1 VRARERDPTPPLRVR
16 VDLRILHEARERWRV
31 EFTHLRKSPRLVMY
45 VTPPPVV
52 RATSPARRLWE
63 LLAPATAKRKAVAEA
78 DAKLAASLSSF
89 VPRARRSATKPGGGG
104 FGSVFV
110 AFAPSTTHALRVEV
124 CRAFERA
131 MRDQRAAAPSTATH
145 EDLKKPYACHE
156 LPRGQ
161 GVGTCARTD
170 LASYVDLLPPYGPSE
185 VDTTGAEYVQKE
197 PKPWPRRRAFWEEV
211 RSISHWFPYDPVSVV
226 NAVP

>member
-1 VRARERDPTPPLRVR
+1 
-16 VDLRILHEARERWRV
+16 
-31 EFTHLRKSPRLVMY
+31 MY

-131 MRDQRAAAPSTATH
+131 MRDQRAAAPSTATR